1 MAEAKSESEQKGPW
15 GPDGGRPS
23 FCTGSETRR
32 VQPAQVTSMSGRRPT
47 PQEALR
53 GQWTEGLMTTARLPA
68 APAWAQAAPCHRTGP
83 DSCPREL
90 CAFRLQLGPS
100 PVEGRGPRWR
110 RSDRG
115 HAGTEAGPGKTG
127 WRLSPRH
134 CRPAPRPQA
143 PGIPPL
149 SLPPGRAGP
158 QQARLLSAGASQVKA
173 REASPLRTHRPLLT
187 GPRFCGCSFPRQC
200 STWMWAPRD
209 HCRLRCHSSCGFLE
223 NVPQV
228 SNSVT

>member
-100 PVEGRGPRWR
+100 PVEGRRPRWR

-115 HAGTEAGPGKTG
+115 HAGTEAGPRKTG

-134 CRPAPRPQA
+134 CWPALRPQA
-143 PGIPPL
+143 PGPSPAVPAPWTRRPP
-149 SLPPGRAGP
+149 
-158 QQARLLSAGASQVKA
+158 ASQ
-173 REASPLRTHRPLLT
+173 ASECRRLSGQSKRGVPSPDTSPPAHWPPVLRVQLPQTVLHLDVGSEGPLQTPLPLVVWL
-187 GPRFCGCSFPRQC
+187 P
-200 STWMWAPRD
+200 
-209 HCRLRCHSSCGFLE
+209 
-223 NVPQV
+223 
-228 SNSVT
+228 

>member
-90 CAFRLQLGPS
+90 CSFRLQLGPS

-143 PGIPPL
+143 PGPSPAVPAPWTRRPPASQASECRRLSGQSERRPL
-149 SLPPGRAGP
+149 SGHIAPCSLAPG
-158 QQARLLSAGASQVKA
+158 SAGA
-173 REASPLRTHRPLLT
+173 ASPDSAPPGCGLRGTTADSAATRRVASLKMSL
-187 GPRFCGCSFPRQC
+187 RFLIP
-200 STWMWAPRD
+200 
-209 HCRLRCHSSCGFLE
+209 
-223 NVPQV
+223 
-228 SNSVT
+228 